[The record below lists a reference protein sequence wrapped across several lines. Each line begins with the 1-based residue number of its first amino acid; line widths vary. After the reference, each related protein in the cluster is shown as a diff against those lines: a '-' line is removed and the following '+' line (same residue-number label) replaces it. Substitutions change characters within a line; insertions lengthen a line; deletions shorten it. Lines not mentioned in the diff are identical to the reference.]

1 MTAAAATL
9 ARPAPKPAAEPPLL
23 EIDDVT
29 VEYDGFK
36 ALNGLKLRVPAGGLT
51 VVIGPNGAGKSTM
64 CDVVIGRVRPTSGR
78 IRLRGADISELQE
91 HRIVAEGICRK
102 FQTPGVLQS
111 LGVFDN
117 LLLAAARDR
126 RWFRSFNLSPPSE
139 EIARA
144 EEILALVGLEHQ
156 RKALAGELSHGEKQW
171 LEIGM
176 VVATGCELLLLDEP
190 TAGMGA
196 QESTRTAEIIRGLV
210 GRHSVLV
217 IDHDIDFVEQLGGH
231 VVVMHQGQVFR
242 EGALA
247 DIRNDEDVA
256 SIYLGRPGK

>member
-1 MTAAAATL
+1 MTVASLVVEAAA
-9 ARPAPKPAAEPPLL
+9 PAVLPPLL

-29 VEYDGFK
+29 VDYDGFK
-36 ALNGLKLRVPAGGLT
+36 ALNGLKLKIPAGGLT

-64 CDVVIGRVRPTSGR
+64 CDAVIGRVHPSAGR
-78 IRLRGADISELQE
+78 IRLRGEDISNLAE
-91 HRIVAEGICRK
+91 HRIVDRGVCRK
-102 FQTPGVLQS
+102 FQTPGVLTG

-117 LLLAAARDR
+117 LLLAAAADR
-126 RWFRSFNLSPPSE
+126 RWFRTFRLRPSE
-139 EIARA
+139 ADVARA
-144 EEILALVGLEHQ
+144 EETLALVGLEHQ
-156 RKALAGELSHGEKQW
+156 RDALAGALSHGEKQW

-196 QESTRTAEIIRGLV
+196 QESTRTAEIVRGLV

-231 VVVMHQGQVFR
+231 VVVMHQGAVFR
-242 EGALA
+242 EGTLA
-247 DIRNDEDVA
+247 EIRRDEEVA
-256 SIYLGRPGK
+256 SIYLGRPSK